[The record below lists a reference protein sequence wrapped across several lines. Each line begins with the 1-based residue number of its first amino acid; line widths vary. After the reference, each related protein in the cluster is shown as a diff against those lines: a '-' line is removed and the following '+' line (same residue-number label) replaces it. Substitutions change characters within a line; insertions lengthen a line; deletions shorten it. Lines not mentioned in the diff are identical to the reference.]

1 MLIYDALK
9 KDHEKV
15 KGLLDELIALTEGD
29 PRRNQLIKSIRDE
42 LIPHAR
48 AEESI
53 LYNSLR
59 SIDATKDLVREGFQ
73 EHVEA
78 EALLRT
84 LQMKDKI
91 DADWRTTA
99 GKLKEAL
106 AHHIR
111 EEETA
116 VFAAAQEYLTERE
129 AEMMGEAFEKMKPEI
144 RRENILQTTVDL
156 IANMM
161 PPRFASVFRDRTF
174 EI

>member
-15 KGLLDELIALTEGD
+15 KGLLDELLAVTEGD

-42 LIPHAR
+42 LIPHSR
-48 AEESI
+48 AEESV

-59 SIDATKDLVREGFQ
+59 SIDATKDLVRESFQ
-73 EHVEA
+73 EHLEA

-106 AHHIR
+106 VHHIR
-111 EEETA
+111 EEESA

-129 AEMMGEAFEKMKPEI
+129 AEMMADAFEKMKPEI
-144 RRENILQTTVDL
+144 RKENILQTTVDL
-156 IANMM
+156 IANLM

>member
-9 KDHEKV
+9 NDHGKV
-15 KGLLDELIALTEGD
+15 KELLEELVALTEGD
-29 PRRNQLIKSIRDE
+29 QRRGTLIASIRDE

-48 AEESI
+48 AEESV

-59 SIDATKDLVREGFQ
+59 SIDATKNLVRESFQ
-73 EHVEA
+73 EHLEA

-84 LQMKDKI
+84 LQMKSKI

-99 GKLKEAL
+99 QKLKDAL
-106 AHHIR
+106 LHHIR
-111 EEETA
+111 EEETS
-116 VFAAAQEYLTERE
+116 VFAAAREYLTERE
-129 AEMMGEAFEKMKPEI
+129 AEMMGAAFERMKPEI

-156 IANMM
+156 IANLM
-161 PPRFASVFRDRTF
+161 PPRFAGVFRDRTF